1 MFSSGTSA
9 AGGADL
15 RPRSAAGEA
24 ARQRRRF
31 VLLMLAPSTVV
42 LLGLTLYPFLTS
54 LWLSFTDY
62 TLLEPNDRDFVGLAN
77 YRELVTSAEFWGAF
91 RVTALFCFF
100 AVGIETLLGLGVA
113 LLLQAEGRRVGWL
126 RALYMVPMAIT
137 PVAATFTF
145 RLMYSPSLGV
155 FNHLLESVGL
165 PPQTWLADPRLALPS
180 LVLVDVW
187 QWTPFVL
194 LIVVGGLSV
203 LPQEPFEA
211 AMLDGASG
219 WRLFRDLT
227 LPFLWPFLTIA
238 VLFRTIDAF
247 KTFDIIYVLTGGG
260 PGTSTRTLNLLAFK
274 QGIEFLEMGEAAAVS
289 ILMLV
294 AVILF
299 AQVFVRR
306 TGLIRGMGTG
316 GGS

>member
-1 MFSSGTSA
+1 MAVPRATAAPTASGAVGA
-9 AGGADL
+9 AG
-15 RPRSAAGEA
+15 AG

-31 VLLMLAPSTVV
+31 VLLMLAPSTI
-42 LLGLTLYPFLTS
+42 LLMALTLYPFLTS
-54 LWLSFTDY
+54 LWLSVTDY
-62 TLLEPNDRDFVGLAN
+62 TLLAPNDREFIGLEN
-77 YRELVTSAEFWGAF
+77 YRELLASAEFWGAL
-91 RVTALFCFF
+91 RLTAVFCLF
-100 AVGIETLLGLGVA
+100 AVGLETLIGVGVA
-113 LLLQAEGRRVGWL
+113 LMLHAETRRVGWL
-126 RALYMVPMAIT
+126 RAVYMVPMAIT

-155 FNHLLESVGL
+155 FNHLLERVGL

-180 LVLVDVW
+180 LLLVDIW
-187 QWTPFVL
+187 QWTPFIL

-211 AMLDGASG
+211 AMLDGAAG
-219 WRLFRDLT
+219 WRLFRDIT

-238 VLFRTIDAF
+238 ILFRAIDAF

-274 QGIEFLEMGEAAAVS
+274 QGIEFLEMGYAAAIS

-294 AVILF
+294 IVMVF
-299 AQVFVRR
+299 AQIFVRR
-306 TGLIRGMGTG
+306 TGLIRGMG
-316 GGS
+316 GSS